1 MSDFPVNQ
9 KSLDEALALSEEILK
24 GIELANTSLV
34 SCTLKASRLAR
45 LLNDFDYQRIF
56 SFESSGY
63 PTTPNGISADIW
75 KLCQKANRTYKEKI
89 TKDKVEKE
97 IQKANITSVGA
108 AEIEMESLKE
118 NLRVAY
124 DPNISISSANPNQ
137 YVTTG
142 VNGNAIERKNLTK
155 RIQELSQLLDQRRGF
170 LYEYVSNKNYELKYS
185 KITSDIFSRT
195 RSNVD
200 SKIGN
205 LIPLSVQ
212 KFASVYDNLNS
223 DNTEDWSNAVH
234 SCRRILQDTADV
246 IYPAREDKVLNP
258 NSTKPKVIKLGT
270 DNYINRLI
278 AYVEENTDSKRFEE
292 IVGSHMRYLGERLD
306 AIFQAAQKGSHD
318 IISTREEADRYVI
331 YTYLVIGDILSLR
344 DEIQEMQSSTNFTNN

>member
-1 MSDFPVNQ
+1 MSEFQINP
-9 KSLDEALALSEEILK
+9 KSLDEALDLSEEILK

-45 LLNDFDYQRIF
+45 LINDFEHQRIF
-56 SFESSGY
+56 AFESSGY
-63 PTTPNGISADIW
+63 PSTPSGISQEIW
-75 KLCQKANRTYKEKI
+75 GLCRKANRIYKEKLTEGE
-89 TKDKVEKE
+89 TKKEVE
-97 IQKANITSVGA
+97 KANISSVGSLET
-108 AEIEMESLKE
+108 EIESLKE
-118 NLRVAY
+118 NLRIAY

-137 YVTTG
+137 YVIPGSTSNSG
-142 VNGNAIERKNLTK
+142 ERRTLRN
-155 RIQELSQLLDQRRGF
+155 RIQKLSQLLDERRGF
-170 LYEYVSNKNYELKYS
+170 LYEYVSTKNYELKYS

-195 RSNVD
+195 RNNVD

-212 KFASVYDNLNS
+212 KFASVYENLNS

-246 IYPAREDKVLNP
+246 IYPARKDKVIDLGGNK
-258 NSTKPKVIKLGT
+258 TKNIKLGP

-292 IVGSHMRYLGERLD
+292 IVGSHMKYLGERLD

-331 YTYLVIGDILSLR
+331 YTYLVVGDILSLR
-344 DEIQEMQSSTNFTNN
+344 EEVKLMQEKNPNY

>member
-1 MSDFPVNQ
+1 VSELPVNQ
-9 KSLDEALALSEEILK
+9 KTLDEALVLSEEILK
-24 GIELANTSLV
+24 GIELGNTSLV

-56 SFESSGY
+56 TYESSGY
-63 PTTPNGISADIW
+63 PSTPNGINQEIW
-75 KLCQKANRTYKEKI
+75 KLCQKAKRTYKEKI
-89 TKDKVEKE
+89 TKDKVETEVERAK
-97 IQKANITSVGA
+97 ITSVGT

-124 DPNISISSANPNQ
+124 DPNVSISSANPDQ
-137 YVTTG
+137 YVTAGITS
-142 VNGNAIERKNLTK
+142 NSTERRKLRE
-155 RIQELSQLLDQRRGF
+155 RIQELSKLLDERRGF

-185 KITSDIFSRT
+185 KITSDIFSRI
-195 RSNVD
+195 RGNVD
-200 SKIGN
+200 IKIGS

-212 KFASVYDNLNS
+212 KFSSVYENLTS

-246 IYPAREDKVLNP
+246 IYPAREDKTIILNGG
-258 NSTKPKVIKLGT
+258 KPKVIKLGV

-292 IVGSHMRYLGERLD
+292 IVGSHMKYLGERLD

-318 IISTREEADRYVI
+318 IISSREEADRYVI

-344 DEIQEMQSSTNFTNN
+344 DEIQDQQQSI